1 MSRVSLTSKTLSV
14 LMVSIFVGGVLSGC
28 LGLDR
33 RRAAYDAAREGNFH
47 SQVIKTDFFDLF
59 VSTRFSMPEQ
69 PLTIYIEGD
78 GMAWINRYTLSKDP
92 TPRNPLALK
101 LANLD
106 PSPNVAYMGRPCQ
119 YVEKFSRRNCKSA
132 YWSKMR
138 FSEEVIESTNQGID
152 QLKKLARAN
161 AINLVGYSGG
171 GAVAVLVAARRDD
184 VVGIRTVAGNLDH
197 VAFTKHHRVTDL
209 AGSLNPLDVAKRV
222 KKISQFHFVGGR
234 DKIVPDSIVSGF
246 IRAEGRGACVKKK
259 SVASMKH
266 ADDWDEVWPRL
277 MQLSMPVCQ

>member
-1 MSRVSLTSKTLSV
+1 MSRVSLTSKTVSALI
-14 LMVSIFVGGVLSGC
+14 VSIIVGGVLSGC
-28 LGLDR
+28 LGTDR
-33 RRAAYDAAREGNFH
+33 RRIAYDAARDGNFR

-59 VSTRFSMPEQ
+59 VSTRLSRPGQ
-69 PLTIYIEGD
+69 ALTIYIEGD
-78 GMAWINRYTLSKDP
+78 GMAWINRHTLSKDP

-106 PSPNVAYMGRPCQ
+106 PSLNVAYMGRPCQ
-119 YVEKFSRRNCKSA
+119 YVEKFNRRNCKGT

-138 FSEEVIESTNQGID
+138 FSKEVIESTNQGID

-161 AINLVGYSGG
+161 SINLVGYSGG
-171 GAVAVLVAARRDD
+171 GAVAILVAARRDD

-197 VAFTKHHRVTDL
+197 VAFTKHHRVTHL
-209 AGSLNPLDVAKRV
+209 TGSLNPLDVAKKV
-222 KKISQFHFVGGR
+222 KNISQYHFVGSR
-234 DKIVPDSIVSGF
+234 DKIIPDSIVSGF

-259 SVASMKH
+259 TVSGMKH
-266 ADDWDEVWPRL
+266 ADDWDEAWPRL